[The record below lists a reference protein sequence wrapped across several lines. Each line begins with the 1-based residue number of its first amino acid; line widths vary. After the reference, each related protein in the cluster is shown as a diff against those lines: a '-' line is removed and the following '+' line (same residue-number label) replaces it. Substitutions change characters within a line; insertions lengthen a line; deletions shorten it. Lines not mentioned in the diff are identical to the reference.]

1 MKDSKYQTK
10 IYDVFENK
18 KSNMCIEAV
27 AGSGKT
33 TVIKGCMSRIKRGKD
48 SIYIAFNNHTVN
60 DLKSKLVNSKTLITT
75 IHSFGWKAIMKATNY
90 KAELLKSKSYK
101 YIEIVLKKN
110 EIFEPKLKSSYAYK
124 LSVMVDLVR
133 LNLLSDVEEI
143 IALGEKYEVF
153 MDDAD
158 SLMVLEVLEMMNKDK
173 KSYDFV
179 DMIYRPI
186 IDKLKFPKFDYVFV
200 DESQDLSKCQQMII
214 SKIKKP
220 DGRAVFVGD
229 SSQSIYGF
237 AGSDYESFQ
246 NLKTMFKNT
255 IELPLSVCY
264 RCSQAVVREAQRVN
278 EQILPYKKNPEGEV
292 RDGTIEEIK
301 NSDWVICRNLK
312 PLVQLNL
319 FFLDR
324 GMKSFI
330 KGIDIG
336 IGLAKILEKTSGTRV
351 ETSLKEFETTIN
363 KEIVKMKKKGV
374 NNPKKTE
381 KIDNMLQKLEIMTI
395 LANECVTTRQLIDKI
410 RTIFKETGD
419 GIMLSTIH
427 KTKGLEN
434 ERIFFLLPNLIPNK
448 FAIQEWN
455 LEQEGNLLY
464 VGITRAQKDLI
475 YIQNNDFKIVTDRI
489 KEILGT

>member
-1 MKDSKYQTK
+1 
-10 IYDVFENK
+10 
-18 KSNMCIEAV
+18 
-27 AGSGKT
+27 
-33 TVIKGCMSRIKRGKD
+33 
-48 SIYIAFNNHTVN
+48 
-60 DLKSKLVNSKTLITT
+60 
-75 IHSFGWKAIMKATNY
+75 
-90 KAELLKSKSYK
+90 
-101 YIEIVLKKN
+101 
-110 EIFEPKLKSSYAYK
+110 
-124 LSVMVDLVR
+124 
-133 LNLLSDVEEI
+133 
-143 IALGEKYEVF
+143 
-153 MDDAD
+153 
-158 SLMVLEVLEMMNKDK
+158 
-173 KSYDFV
+173 
-179 DMIYRPI
+179 
-186 IDKLKFPKFDYVFV
+186 
-200 DESQDLSKCQQMII
+200 
-214 SKIKKP
+214 
-220 DGRAVFVGD
+220 
-229 SSQSIYGF
+229 
-237 AGSDYESFQ
+237 
-246 NLKTMFKNT
+246 
-255 IELPLSVCY
+255 
-264 RCSQAVVREAQRVN
+264 
-278 EQILPYKKNPEGEV
+278 LPYKKNPEGEV